1 LSGHFGAERVF
12 MDVDDIPPGADFA
25 AQITARVASCNALIA
40 IIGKNWLL
48 APGAQGRPRLNDPND
63 FVGLE
68 LASALRRGALV
79 IPVLVGGATMPKAEE
94 LREDLRELAR
104 KNAVTLHDAD
114 FQRDAAVVI
123 EALEKLPALQ
133 SKRETPEQTA
143 LRQRRERLLK
153 RLWWKVP
160 VIFLLV
166 GFAMWWQ
173 WRQEEAAKHASQG
186 VTPGISK
193 VAESLSGT
201 WRGEVTYGWGAK
213 YTEQFFFQPEGSRL
227 YGTASFLGHK
237 RGIEDGKIDD
247 AGFSFSVR
255 YDEISGDVATGRRNS
270 YRGKAAGSEIHLRM
284 QDDKGSV
291 PVEFVLT
298 KHGAK

>member
-1 LSGHFGAERVF
+1 
-12 MDVDDIPPGADFA
+12 
-25 AQITARVASCNALIA
+25 
-40 IIGKNWLL
+40 
-48 APGAQGRPRLNDPND
+48 
-63 FVGLE
+63 
-68 LASALRRGALV
+68 LRRGALV
-79 IPVLVGGATMPKAEE
+79 IPVLVGGAAMPRPEE

-123 EALEKLPALQ
+123 EALEKLPALRRR
-133 SKRETPEQTA
+133 REPDRTA

-160 VIFLLV
+160 AIFLLV
-166 GFAMWWQ
+166 SFAAWWQ
-173 WRQEEAAKHASQG
+173 WRQEEAAKVASQA
-186 VTPGISK
+186 VTPGISR
-193 VAESLSGT
+193 VAEAVPGA
-201 WRGEVTYGWGAK
+201 WQGYVTYGWGEK